1 MNIAQK
7 IKDYY
12 DSDDFQSDYI
22 MLLLEYLQ
30 YDNDY
35 LINEALS
42 RYFYFEKY
50 SNNPGIEI
58 EREDIK
64 RIQDYVYENYEDFLS
79 TFRSYY
85 VGDYCIAS
93 VAFGEQETQ
102 LEGLRNHKTG
112 KDYTLKYLR
121 KVFDKEDFY
130 VSDNGEYAY
139 LDKSDKGLKLTLR
152 AEKLPFFDE
161 LKKKYCEVKK

>member
-12 DSDDFQSDYI
+12 DSEDFQSDYI
-22 MLLLEYLQ
+22 MLLLEDLHYNS
-30 YDNDY
+30 DH

-42 RYFYFEKY
+42 RYFYFENHSYKF
-50 SNNPGIEI
+50 GIEI
-58 EREDIK
+58 EREDIQ

-79 TFRSYY
+79 TFHSYY

-93 VAFGEQETQ
+93 VEFGEQETQ
-102 LEGLRNHKTG
+102 FTGLYNHKTG
-112 KDYTLKYLR
+112 TLYTLKYLQ
-121 KVFDKEDFY
+121 KVFEQEGFY
-130 VSDNGEYAY
+130 VSGEYAY
-139 LDKSDKGLKLTLR
+139 IDKSDEGLKLTLS

-161 LKKKYCEVKK
+161 LKKKYCEVTK

>member
-12 DSDDFQSDYI
+12 DSEDFQSDYI
-22 MLLLEYLQ
+22 MLLLEDLQ
-30 YDNDY
+30 YNSDY
-35 LINEALS
+35 LIDEALS

-58 EREDIK
+58 EREDIQ

-79 TFRSYY
+79 TFHSDY

-102 LEGLRNHKTG
+102 LDGLRNHKTG
-112 KDYTLKYLR
+112 KDYTLKYLQ
-121 KVFDKEDFY
+121 KLFDLEGFY
-130 VSDNGEYAY
+130 VSGEYAY
-139 LDKSDKGLKLTLR
+139 LDKSDEGLKLTLR